1 MPPAFLS
8 TSAVDVGSAAAVRL
22 VTRGLGD
29 HVDLLALAL
38 VIAPIV
44 STFIIGARIAVRVR
58 SKQMKQDDF
67 WVIASGVRLL
77 AFSAQKLVSVLTL
90 TDFTAT
96 LLGIF
101 CCIL

>member
-38 VIAPIV
+38 VIAPMV

-67 WVIASGVRLL
+67 WIIASGVRLL
-77 AFSAQKLVSVLTL
+77 LCYAQNWFS
-90 TDFTAT
+90 F
-96 LLGIF
+96 GH
-101 CCIL
+101 